1 MPQREVL
8 PTCPDP
14 FAPLDGL
21 VGYSGRSSEGHI
33 LSLGVS
39 AVTKLCDYVKTS
51 EAAEI
56 LGVSINTIRTW
67 AAAGKIRVA
76 RNPANGYRL
85 FRRDDL
91 KKFLSRAARPERA
104 VRINRPR

>member
-1 MPQREVL
+1 MTR
-8 PTCPDP
+8 
-14 FAPLDGL
+14 
-21 VGYSGRSSEGHI
+21 
-33 LSLGVS
+33 
-39 AVTKLCDYVKTS
+39 LCEYVQTS

-67 AAAGKIRVA
+67 AAAGKLRVS

-91 KKFLSRAARPERA
+91 EKFLSRAARPERL
-104 VRINRPR
+104 VRVKKPR